1 MREKILKPLKI
12 DRKLKSGGGRIEEN
26 K

>member
-1 MREKILKPLKI
+1 MREKILKSLKI
-12 DRKLKSGGGRIEEN
+12 DCKLKSGGGRIEEN

>member
-12 DRKLKSGGGRIEEN
+12 DCKLKSGGGRIEEN